1 MRRMRVM
8 RLMVLMALIGAC
20 TAEQMPAPKVQPVPI
35 AFDCYTLTEEGGTR
49 TVNGKPGYT
58 TSENGNLYYM
68 GFGVFA
74 REEGA
79 TEYNFMWN
87 QAVEYVFLADITK
100 EDFDLY
106 DGYWTYSPIKYWP
119 YKYNNVEQK
128 NVPKTMYFCAY
139 APYVVKPEGLADGTT
154 GIIGMSDNTQ
164 QPYIDYKLSDD
175 LDETVDLLWC
185 YQEVN
190 EVQSV
195 QLKMHHA
202 LARVSVGVTLS
213 DANTYKTADTK
224 VLISQITLSGTIA
237 RTGRLN
243 LTEANTDAKG
253 IYPTWT
259 GQTTDTRV
267 VNILNSDDPTSY
279 GIIARDIRYIDD
291 LPYKWQPDGLQKD
304 NEGKGVPANA
314 LITRDIHKTYLY
326 FIPYSGLSLT
336 CTVYYTLMDKD
347 GGIHKGHSTAE
358 VPPSAIASP
367 LKGNRTYQ
375 LNLIID
381 PSLTP
386 NPSPGRGE

>member
-1 MRRMRVM
+1 M
-8 RLMVLMALIGAC
+8 RLIRPIRLILLGGLLLMAAC
-20 TAEQMPAPKVQPVPI
+20 TQEERMPDIPAEAVAI
-35 AFDCYTLTEEGGTR
+35 AFDCHTALDEGETR

-128 NVPKTMYFCAY
+128 NVPKTLYFSAY
-139 APYVVKPEGLADGTT
+139 APYVVKPEGLDPGTT
-154 GIIGMSDNTQ
+154 GITGMSSNTE
-164 QPYIDYKLSDD
+164 QPYIDYTLSDD

-195 QLKMHHA
+195 QLRMHHA

-224 VLISQITLSGTIA
+224 VLISQITLSGTVA
-237 RTGRLN
+237 RTGRLD
-243 LTEANTDAKG
+243 LTDANTDEKG

-259 GQTTDTRV
+259 VQTTDTHTRV
-267 VNILNSDDPTSY
+267 VNILNSDDPASY

-304 NEGKGVPANA
+304 YEGKGVPANA
-314 LITRDIHKTYLY
+314 LITRDIHKAYIY
-326 FIPYSGLSLT
+326 FIPYTSPSPLT
-336 CTVYYTLMDKD
+336 CTVYYTLMDD
-347 GGIHKGHSTAE
+347 SGNVHKGHSTAE
-358 VPPSAIASP
+358 VPLSSIANP

-381 PSLTP
+381 PEVS
-386 NPSPGRGE
+386 G

>member
-1 MRRMRVM
+1 MYARIRIYGLWLGVM
-8 RLMVLMALIGAC
+8 LLMAAC
-20 TAEQMPAPKVQPVPI
+20 TQEERMPDIPTEAVAI
-35 AFDCYTLTEEGGTR
+35 TFDCHTALDEGETR
-49 TVNGKPGYT
+49 AANGATGFT

-68 GFGVFA
+68 GLGVFA
-74 REEGA
+74 RVEDA
-79 TEYNFMWN
+79 TGYDFMWN
-87 QAVEYVFLADITK
+87 QELEYVFLADIT
-100 EDFDLY
+100 EDEFDLY

-128 NVPKTMYFCAY
+128 NVPKTLYFSAY
-139 APYVVKPEGLADGTT
+139 APYVEKPDGLPAGTT
-154 GIIGMSDNTQ
+154 GITGMSASSEN
-164 QPYIDYKLSDD
+164 PYIDYTLSDK

-195 QLKMHHA
+195 QLRMHHA

-224 VLISQITLSGTIA
+224 VLISQITLSGTVA
-237 RTGRLN
+237 RTGRLD

-253 IYPTWT
+253 IYPTWS

-267 VNILNSDDPTSY
+267 VNILNSDDPASY

-367 LKGNRTYQ
+367 LQGNRTYQ

-381 PSLTP
+381 P
-386 NPSPGRGE
+386 EE